1 MKGTEIT
8 SEENELITEEE
19 AAIIIEVFFVLTC
32 LELNKY

>member
-8 SEENELITEEE
+8 SEENELIIEEE

>member
-8 SEENELITEEE
+8 IEENEFIHH
-19 AAIIIEVFFVLTC
+19 IIIEVFFVLTC